1 MKILKEE
8 TRYRFGRP
16 FTLVMTE
23 GCVNDVAVY
32 AMSGVCNPYDVA
44 AHGLKL
50 TEHSNTVDGIPI
62 PEGKHY
68 RR

>member
-8 TRYRFGRP
+8 TRKRFGVT
-16 FTLVMTE
+16 FTLVMVE
-23 GCVNDVAVY
+23 GEVNDVAVY
-32 AMSGVCNPYDVA
+32 SRGGIGNPYDVA
-44 AHGLKL
+44 AHGHKL
-50 TEHSNTVDGIPI
+50 TEHENAVDGIPI